1 MKTVVFQDNLEYL
14 LSELRRVTT
23 LVAARV
29 QEMRADSQS
38 ETETEFLGLYVTEEE
53 VQQILGDPYLFLVND
68 EPAAPVPALRRAASA
83 FSRLSRVQQAFNLS
97 SFELDVLLLAL
108 APELDLRYEKLF
120 VYLQDDISRRRPSV
134 DLALRLLCPGLAGQV
149 AARRCFDS
157 DAPLIKYRLIE
168 LSEENQNRQTSL
180 LARFI
185 KLDEGIVAY
194 LLGEIKLDARLRLL
208 TELVTPT
215 VQNTFF
221 GEARKFVQRLTE
233 LATTRFETTSPGFVS
248 VLVGPD
254 ESSKQAVVAEVCRQL
269 ELPLI
274 VLDTAQLVNSSKINS
289 YLRLLER
296 EVRLREAVLYWKS
309 YEVLLKEETAVQEAG
324 RLIARYLK
332 EQTGLDFIS
341 STQSLAPAHTGPK
354 RREYVLNLES
364 MSYSARER
372 FWKMQ
377 LGAEAV
383 GLDLQGL
390 SSRFKLNRGQI
401 EAAVATGR
409 NAALWRGETAPT
421 LADLEDACRVH
432 SNQRLS
438 NLARKITPHYQ
449 WHDIVLPPDQFNMLR
464 EICEQ
469 VKNRALVY
477 EAWGFERKI
486 SLGKGLNVIFAG
498 PSGTGKTMSAELIAG
513 ELKMDLYKIDLSNM
527 VSKYIGETEKNLE
540 RIFQEAGESNAILF
554 FDEADSLFGKR
565 SEVKDAHDRYANIE
579 TGYLLQKMEEYE
591 GIVILATNLRKN
603 LDDAFVRRMHFIVE
617 YPFPDEKERLEIW
630 RRVFPAAVKLSADVD
645 LGFLARQF
653 KISGGNIKNIALASA
668 FLAAS
673 NSQHTAGE
681 PCIGMKQLIRAT
693 RRELQKMGK
702 LCTEADFGPYFN
714 MAIS

>member
-1 MKTVVFQDNLEYL
+1 MKTLVFQDNLEYL

-29 QEMRADSQS
+29 QEMQAESQA
-38 ETETEFLGLYVTEEE
+38 EAEAEFLGLYVTEEE
-53 VQQILGDPYLFLVND
+53 VQQILGDPYLFLVTD
-68 EPAAPVPALRRAASA
+68 QPAALPPAQRMGAAS
-83 FSRLSRVQQAFNLS
+83 FSRLRRLQHAFNLT

-120 VYLQDDISRRRPSV
+120 VFLQDDISRRRPSV

-149 AARRCFDS
+149 AVRHCFDA
-157 DAPLIKYRLIE
+157 DAPLIKNRLIE
-168 LSEENQNRQTSL
+168 LSEESQNRQTSL

-194 LLGEIKLDARLRLL
+194 LLGENKLDVRLRLL
-208 TELVTPT
+208 TELVTPE
-215 VQNTFF
+215 VQHNFL
-221 GEARKFVQRLTE
+221 GEANKFVQRLTE
-233 LATTRFETTSPGFVS
+233 LAINRFETDSVGFVS

-254 ESSKQAVVAEVCRQL
+254 ESSKQAIVTEVCRRL
-269 ELPLI
+269 ELSLI
-274 VLDTAQLVNSSKINS
+274 VLDTAQLVNSNKINS
-289 YLRLLER
+289 YLSLLER
-296 EVRLREAVLYWKS
+296 EVRLRDATLYWKS
-309 YEVLLKEETAVQEAG
+309 YEVLLKEEIATQEAR
-324 RLIARYLK
+324 RLVARYLK

-341 STQSLAPAHTGPK
+341 STHSLAPSHAGPK

-364 MSYSARER
+364 MSYSARES
-372 FWKMQ
+372 FWKLQ

-401 EAAVATGR
+401 EAAVASGR

-421 LADLEDACRVH
+421 LSDLEEACRVH
-432 SNQRLS
+432 SNQRLN
-438 NLARKITPHYQ
+438 NLARKIIPHYQ
-449 WHDIVLPPDQFNMLR
+449 WQDIVLPPDQFNMLH

-603 LDDAFVRRMHFIVE
+603 LDDAFVRRMHFILE

-630 RRVFPAAVKLSADVD
+630 RRVFPATIKLSPNVD

-653 KISGGNIKNIALASA
+653 KISGGNIKNIALAAA

-673 NSQHTAGE
+673 SNQQPTGE
-681 PCIGMKQLIRAT
+681 PYIGMTQLIRAT

-702 LCTEADFGPYFN
+702 LCTEADFGPYFSV
-714 MAIS
+714 AIS